1 MSYAWYLASTQA
13 ADATVGGSWWCMGLG
28 EQLERFI
35 QDRRRRRVQADQG
48 PHGSFHRAGGND
60 LLFQDMPVS
69 SDDVVIDGGGYRG
82 DWTAE
87 MICRYGCRSIIFE
100 PVPLFAAQ
108 LRARYGCNERVELCP
123 AGLGRSS
130 GTAALDV
137 ADNASRI
144 SAIRRPG
151 SVDVPVRDIAEFID
165 SHNLTEIG
173 CFKLNIEG
181 GEYDVLERLI
191 ETGMLERVRCYVIQF
206 HRVASDSEMRR
217 SAIRQ
222 VLAKTYSSM
231 FDFPFVWECWL
242 RK

>member
-1 MSYAWYLASTQA
+1 MSYAWYLARTQA

-35 QDRRRRRVQADQG
+35 QDRRRRRVQADHS

-100 PVPLFAAQ
+100 PVPSFAAQ

-151 SVDVPVRDIAEFID
+151 SVAVPVRDIAEFID
-165 SHNLTEIG
+165 SRNLTEIG